1 MIRRECCV
9 CCPFYPGVA
18 LAIYPGVA
26 LAIYPGVTLVIFAIY
41 PGWRVDW
48 DEAGALSSSPGRLV
62 RVMRNTALSTCTT
75 MDGLSHAI
83 VGIPGTRRASP
94 LARAVVLA
102 DAPED
107 YGR

>member
-1 MIRRECCV
+1 
-9 CCPFYPGVA
+9 
-18 LAIYPGVA
+18 
-26 LAIYPGVTLVIFAIY
+26 
-41 PGWRVDW
+41 
-48 DEAGALSSSPGRLV
+48 
-62 RVMRNTALSTCTT
+62 MRNTALSTFTT

-94 LARAVVLA
+94 PARAVVLA